1 MEDHCR
7 LHIRKYVLD
16 NARVYVDDNVHV
28 ELTNR
33 PEESNELACLV
44 TFSSRDQD
52 WRLLLHFEQVDI
64 NYNPGTVDRYMHK
77 AVRRVFSSCTL
88 SLIMLNSYKFTGFKC
103 DQLYI
108 CIGERECGP
117 VMILTDLV
125 SQTSQTTL
133 VRLP

>member
-1 MEDHCR
+1 MYHVEHSLIILFLMVISDDDLPVVYMEDHCR

-64 NYNPGTVDRYMHK
+64 NYNPGTVDRLAFCRCIVFLHVK
-77 AVRRVFSSCTL
+77 VRPNKINTVFPL
-88 SLIMLNSYKFTGFKC
+88 SNNFFF
-103 DQLYI
+103 
-108 CIGERECGP
+108 CG
-117 VMILTDLV
+117 
-125 SQTSQTTL
+125 
-133 VRLP
+133 